1 MMGALRLE
9 RGVTLL
15 ELMIALTLGG
25 VLIVG
30 VLAIWRE
37 TQQSYLE
44 GAEQADLQQSLR
56 VAMEQ
61 MIRVIRQAG
70 LNPTHQTYGGAMA
83 NDPAFVGFRESGT
96 SCLRVYADI
105 NGDGDVADAD
115 ENTKFRWDGID
126 GHAITQENG
135 GGPDTGQAWVGA
147 SGGSQ
152 QLALNIVAN
161 LDGSPT
167 FQYFTGP
174 GAPAP
179 DTPIPAGGACGMSD
193 ANRAMIGRVVITL
206 TARGTVAGETFTKT
220 LVSEVRPRNVP

>member
-1 MMGALRLE
+1 MMNAFRLE

-15 ELMIALTLGG
+15 ELLIALALGG

-44 GAEQADLQQSLR
+44 GAERADVQQNLR

-61 MIRVIRQAG
+61 MVRVIRQAG
-70 LNPTHQTYGGAMA
+70 LNPTNQTYGGAMT
-83 NDPAFVGFRESGT
+83 NDLAFVGFREAGT
-96 SCLRVYADI
+96 SCLRVYADL
-105 NGDGDVADAD
+105 NGDGDLAAAN
-115 ENTKFRWDGID
+115 ENVKFNWDGTD
-126 GHAITQENG
+126 GHAITQESG
-135 GGPDTGQAWVGA
+135 GGPDAGQAWVGA

-161 LDGSPT
+161 PDGSPT
-167 FQYFTGP
+167 FQYLTGP

-193 ANRAMIGRVVITL
+193 ANRATIGRVVITL